1 MAPGRGR
8 PDSRV
13 RRLERAIEAALVPG
27 HFIGWRSSS
36 AFVSGLEDAAAA
48 SEPRIQSAPAEAME
62 LFDAFLAGCIEK
74 AEEIDDSGGDLGR
87 FAKDLV
93 WGWVRARQAMG
104 ADPDETARLLLARYD
119 DHPYGFL
126 YEAERDLAKALDRPG
141 LAAFERIVRS
151 RWKETS
157 AAPDRGTPGRELA
170 WRDILKAIYEAQR
183 DAKRYAEVCGRTE
196 RRPATASGSPAWRR
210 REASL
215 GKPSRG
221 RSAASR
227 SRRTRGSGRALAWPS
242 PSYAAG
248 CS

>member
-1 MAPGRGR
+1 MAPVRGR
-8 PDSRV
+8 DARV
-13 RRLERAIEAALVPG
+13 RRLERAIEAALAPG
-27 HFIGWRSSS
+27 QFIGWRSSS
-36 AFVSGLEDAAAA
+36 EFLSGLEDVAAAI
-48 SEPRIQSAPAEAME
+48 EPLIRSAPAQAAE
-62 LFDAFLAGCIEK
+62 LYEAFLAGCWEK

-93 WGWVRARQAMG
+93 CGWLRARQAMG
-104 ADPDETARLLLARYD
+104 ADADETSRLLLARYD
-119 DHPYGFL
+119 DDPYGFL
-126 YEAERDLAKALDRPG
+126 YEAEKDLAKALDRPG

-151 RWKETS
+151 RWEEVS
-157 AAPDRGTPGRELA
+157 AARDGGAPGRELS
-170 WRDILKAIYEAQR
+170 WRDVLKAIYEAQGTR
-183 DAKRYAEVCGRTE
+183 NAM
-196 RRPATASGSPAWRR
+196 RRSVSARRWRLATASGSPAWRR

-227 SRRTRGSGRALAWPS
+227 SRRAHGSGRPLAWAS